1 MMLFTTDMK
10 PLALIKNNGTPKE
23 FTCDFCGSVGEGV
36 IVEPKDREAWAVL
49 PEDWAEVEDRRESAK
64 KQFPICCDSGN
75 CRYEA
80 EKHKD

>member
-36 IVEPKDREAWAVL
+36 IVEPKDATR
-49 PEDWAEVEDRRESAK
+49 PKSTRTR
-64 KQFPICCDSGN
+64 
-75 CRYEA
+75 
-80 EKHKD
+80 H